1 MNKLDEAR
9 IKINEVD
16 QKMAILFEKRM
27 EAVKAVIEYKL
38 ENSVPIYDASR
49 ENEVIEKN
57 LKYIE
62 NEVLKEYYRKYIVSV
77 MDTSKQYQSKI
88 KEEYQ
93 K

>member
-27 EAVKAVIEYKL
+27 EAVKSVIEYKL
-38 ENSVPIYDASR
+38 ENSIPIYDASR

-62 NEVLKEYYRKYIVSV
+62 NEALKEYYRKYIVSV
-77 MDTSKQYQSKI
+77 MDISKQYQSKI